1 MRLLAVLVCALALA
15 PSAGATRV
23 LFVGNSLTEANG
35 LPAMV
40 AQLVPV
46 EVDARVVG
54 GYALEDHWKLT
65 DIADVIARGHY
76 DVVVLQQGPS
86 SLPESRVNLLEWS
99 HTFAD
104 AIRAAG
110 GRPAFYTVWPES
122 WRRNA
127 FDAVIYSYRAAARD
141 TAGLLLPAGLA
152 WKTVLRTHPNIALYG
167 PDGFHPTRL
176 GTYLAAVT
184 IAAGL
189 AKRSPVGLP
198 RLGVTAKK
206 ALVLQQAAAAALRQ
220 SSSGSARR

>member
-1 MRLLAVLVCALALA
+1 MRLVAVALSALLLPA
-15 PSAGATRV
+15 SAGATRV
-23 LFVGNSLTEANG
+23 LFVGNSLTEANA

-40 AQLVPV
+40 AKLVPV
-46 EVDARVVG
+46 EVEARVVG
-54 GYALEDHWKLT
+54 GYALEDHWQLT

-86 SLPESRVNLLEWS
+86 SLPESRVNLIQWS
-99 HTFAD
+99 KTFAD

-122 WRRNA
+122 WRLSA
-127 FDAVIYSYRAAARD
+127 FDAVVYAYRAAARE
-141 TAGLLLPAGLA
+141 TGGLLLPAGAA
-152 WKTVLRTHPNIALYG
+152 WKAVLRSSPTIRLYG

-189 AKRSPVGLP
+189 TGRSPVGLP
-198 RLGVTAKK
+198 RLGVAPRTAT
-206 ALVLQQAAAAALRQ
+206 VLQRAAAAALR
-220 SSSGSARR
+220 